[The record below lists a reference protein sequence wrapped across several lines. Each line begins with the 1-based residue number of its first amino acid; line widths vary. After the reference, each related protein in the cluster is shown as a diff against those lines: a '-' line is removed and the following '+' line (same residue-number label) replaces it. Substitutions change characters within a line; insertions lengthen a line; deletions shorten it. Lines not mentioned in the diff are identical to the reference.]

1 MINIHSEFDDLIRE
15 YIERFAELAG
25 NSRVLVQ
32 TFYKKVDKQITK
44 RFEFENK
51 ILRKLDKYR
60 YKVIK
65 QDIRREYGWW
75 ARFKRWMRG
84 KRTRAR
90 TDAECPPTKDAPKV
104 ESSALLDK
112 VTNLTQTV
120 AKIQQ
125 SIQPE
130 MLEQQPIESQYIEY
144 AQPYSQYYN
153 QSETPNNNVSPLLD
167 NGDTKA

>member
-112 VTNLTQTV
+112 ISSLTTQLN
-120 AKIQQ
+120 AIQQ
-125 SIQPE
+125 SQQPE
-130 MLEQQPIESQYIEY
+130 LLEQQEPQLQIE
-144 AQPYSQYYN
+144 
-153 QSETPNNNVSPLLD
+153 QSMYDITQEN
-167 NGDTKA
+167 